1 MGRFQE
7 MERSYEARL
16 KELQIRLETMQLEL
30 AKKASL
36 PGEEKYQKL
45 LEQLQV
51 LDLMFYTQIERNN
64 NKQFSIYLKQFQQK
78 RDEDVNSLSVKNSS
92 LEQELEDEKAANHL
106 LHESMDHLNESVKQ
120 SLIPMGEA
128 KELDK
133 VRLCCHFNS

>member
-30 AKKASL
+30 AKNASL

-106 LHESMDHLNESVKQ
+106 LHESMDHLLHESMDHLNESVKQ

-133 VRLCCHFNS
+133 V